1 MKHGGIYFKK
11 GELKK
16 AIIEFKSVLKKNP
29 DHVNAVY
36 NLGQVYYHEGLTGR
50 MKKDYEDFVKSSKD
64 AASILFSIS
73 KSMISVAAAD
83 KGDATKDTSI
93 IGKSQ
98 AMTRIQD
105 LIKRAAASDA
115 TVLVL
120 GENGTGKELVARSIH
135 LQSGRHDKPFVPIA
149 CSALSE
155 SFLESEF
162 SDMKGVTFTGAVG
175 QKIGKLKATNQGTV
189 FWMRSGKFPSLPES
203 NCQSPPKR
211 EFERVGGTQNIKV
224 DIRVIAATNWD

>member
-1 MKHGGIYFKK
+1 MENKQHRLNTEKQEFLPESEEKLNIQNDLGVSYFKK
-11 GELKK
+11 VELEK

-120 GENGTGKELVARSIH
+120 GENGTGKELVAVYRPAI
-135 LQSGRHDKPFVPIA
+135 R
-149 CSALSE
+149 
-155 SFLESEF
+155 
-162 SDMKGVTFTGAVG
+162 
-175 QKIGKLKATNQGTV
+175 
-189 FWMRSGKFPSLPES
+189 
-203 NCQSPPKR
+203 PPR
-211 EFERVGGTQNIKV
+211 QTLCPHRLFGFERIPFGKRTF
-224 DIRVIAATNWD
+224 RT